1 MPPDGQFNLDTL
13 IQDVLSAPEATRLPR
28 VPARA
33 RRRVRQ
39 RVRQPHPVLAFQ
51 AGCAL
56 FLVNAILVCL
66 FAWLLRHG

>member
-13 IQDVLSAPEATRLPR
+13 IQDIISAPEATRLPR

-33 RRRVRQ
+33 RQ

-56 FLVNAILVCL
+56 FLVNAILVYL